1 MKQLIASY
9 ELAIGCE
16 CTATLSPFQ
25 PSIARAFF
33 CLEKI
38 MTREEAINKLKIL
51 QSLGDKEIAHC
62 NADDVI
68 CDLLKALGYEDVVK
82 EYDEIDKWYA

>member
-1 MKQLIASY
+1 MGANALPRYPPFA
-9 ELAIGCE
+9 LHCE
-16 CTATLSPFQ
+16 
-25 PSIARAFF
+25 AFF
-33 CLEKI
+33 LPGEKP

-51 QSLGDKEIAHC
+51 QGMGDKEIAHC

>member
-1 MKQLIASY
+1 
-9 ELAIGCE
+9 
-16 CTATLSPFQ
+16 
-25 PSIARAFF
+25 
-33 CLEKI
+33 

-51 QSLGDKEIAHC
+51 QRMGDKEIAHC

-68 CDLLKALGYEDVVK
+68 CELLKALGYEDVVK

>member
-1 MKQLIASY
+1 MSWLLGANALPRY
-9 ELAIGCE
+9 
-16 CTATLSPFQ
+16 SPFS
-25 PSIARAFF
+25 PPLRGHFF
-33 CLEKI
+33 AWRKP

>member
-1 MKQLIASY
+1 
-9 ELAIGCE
+9 
-16 CTATLSPFQ
+16 
-25 PSIARAFF
+25 
-33 CLEKI
+33 

-51 QSLGDKEIAHC
+51 QSLGDEEIAHC